1 MKIRRSRRQ
10 IATLSN
16 SRWLAYATA
25 SAATALAGSNS
36 LEAAIHYSGLLVVAF
51 PPGETKV
58 KTFQLD
64 QPGDSFTLN
73 HEASN
78 AAGFSINGIASAGF
92 WGSSFFYTSGG
103 FVSAEKLHR
112 GQRISNGYFFSPR
125 YSAGVMAL
133 GCSYGQ
139 WLDPGIGFIGFKFNS
154 GAGTQYGWARV
165 RMAGCNNNSAF
176 KLIDFAYADP
186 GEAIGA
192 GQGIPRAGEDDQD
205 MSDEQGPEEGS
216 LGWLAVGAV
225 GLLAWRK
232 NRSRTARLED
242 A

>member
-1 MKIRRSRRQ
+1 MKTRQSRRQ
-10 IATLSN
+10 TTKVSH
-16 SRWLAYATA
+16 SRWVAYATA
-25 SAATALAGSNS
+25 GAATALAGSNS
-36 LEAAIHYSGLLVVAF
+36 LEAAIHYSGLVNEVF
-51 PPGETKV
+51 PPNVHKI
-58 KTFQLD
+58 KTFKLD
-64 QPGDSFTLN
+64 QPGDYFTLSHN
-73 HEASN
+73 SYG
-78 AAGFSINGIASAGF
+78 AAEVRIVGIASAGDRIF
-92 WGSSFFYTSGG
+92 RYVEQTFAS
-103 FVSAEKLHR
+103 KLHR
-112 GQRISNGYFFSPR
+112 GQTISPVFFGRSF
-125 YSAGVMAL
+125 YYAFMAFDCI
-133 GCSYGQ
+133 GA
-139 WLDPGIGFIGFKFNS
+139 WTDPGIGFIGFGFNS